1 MSTSVQSETNELG
14 GTGPVD
20 EMGPIDFYCF
30 DFPPQHTPG
39 DGFRKL
45 VDLVDRAII
54 RVLDLAFVQKAA
66 DGSVRRVALSELGPD
81 AAVFEGASSGL
92 LDEED
97 FAQAGELIAA
107 GNAAGL
113 LVIENHWAAPLATTL
128 RRQGAQLVAA
138 ERLPVQAIL
147 AALDAA
153 ESKD

>member
-1 MSTSVQSETNELG
+1 MSVSSQADANELG
-14 GTGPVD
+14 GVGPVD
-20 EMGPIDFYCF
+20 EMGPIDFYCME
-30 DFPPQHTPG
+30 FPQQQAPG
-39 DGFRKL
+39 DGFRML
-45 VDLVDRAII
+45 VQLVDRGII
-54 RVLDLAFVQKAA
+54 RVLDLAFVKKEA

-97 FAQAGELIAA
+97 FAQAGELI
-107 GNAAGL
+107 GPNSAAGL

-153 ESKD
+153 EARQ

>member
-1 MSTSVQSETNELG
+1 MSVSTQADTNELG
-14 GTGPVD
+14 GVGPVD
-20 EMGPIDFYCF
+20 EMGPIDFYCME
-30 DFPPQHTPG
+30 FPQQQAPG
-39 DGFRKL
+39 DGFRML
-45 VDLVDRAII
+45 VQLVDRGII
-54 RVLDLAFVQKAA
+54 RVLDLAFVKKEA

-97 FAQAGELIAA
+97 FAQAGELI
-107 GNAAGL
+107 GPNSAAGL

-153 ESKD
+153 EARA